1 MARRY
6 FPIASE
12 RAASQHE
19 DPRAATVDIM
29 RRP

>member
-1 MARRY
+1 MTRRY

-19 DPRAATVDIM
+19 DPGPADTAIM
-29 RRP
+29 RAI